1 MKKSGYQKHVFSEL
15 KSMASLNE
23 IYSSKGEGMYR
34 AIGLANEALW
44 FPTEDVGRISYI
56 YTNDSSEPF
65 EKLVQS
71 LNVNTMLTMLIAK
84 GVETDQVEHFYN
96 APYSYHEDEN
106 FYKELLKTK
115 KREQF
120 RIPKPNPFIPKK
132 ASVPKRELKDGVVPT
147 QIEGNKGESLYF
159 GQDHEFLRP
168 KGAISL
174 KILFP
179 KDIMSPEHRAFSR
192 IYAACVNESLNE
204 LSYPAKLA
212 GLNYSIK
219 EGYEGIYVDVSGYKE
234 SSLRLYELMLEHMTD
249 FKITQSQFEAIKD
262 KIVRDYENLALSDAY
277 METGAP
283 YRQKSNI

>member
-1 MKKSGYQKHVFSEL
+1 
-15 KSMASLNE
+15 MASLNE

-56 YTNDSSEPF
+56 YSNDSSEPY
-65 EKLVQS
+65 EELVQS

-159 GQDHEFLRP
+159 GQDH
-168 KGAISL
+168 
-174 KILFP
+174 
-179 KDIMSPEHRAFSR
+179 D
-192 IYAACVNESLNE
+192 
-204 LSYPAKLA
+204 
-212 GLNYSIK
+212 
-219 EGYEGIYVDVSGYKE
+219 
-234 SSLRLYELMLEHMTD
+234 
-249 FKITQSQFEAIKD
+249 
-262 KIVRDYENLALSDAY
+262 
-277 METGAP
+277 
-283 YRQKSNI
+283 